1 MREKVIYATSE
12 RSVVSL
18 QKCICLATSSSFS
31 FRRSVQDYKIQMDME
46 IVTFEGKQGVK
57 PLQ

>member
-1 MREKVIYATSE
+1 MQIKVTEMDYHHH
-12 RSVVSL
+12 L
-18 QKCICLATSSSFS
+18 FS

-57 PLQ
+57 PLQSVLNNKAQYNN